1 MVIDIQNSY
10 TVKLSSEF
18 IMKLSLKI
26 PSHLKHFG
34 ISVNY
39 TLPKAFSLK
48 TMASCRFFH
57 SVIIGEHIFKKKSR
71 ICYKFL
77 KKSALILEIPDF
89 YNTA

>member
-18 IMKLSLKI
+18 IMRLSLKI

-48 TMASCRFFH
+48 NDGQLPVFPLCDNR
-57 SVIIGEHIFKKKSR
+57 
-71 ICYKFL
+71 
-77 KKSALILEIPDF
+77 
-89 YNTA
+89 